1 MLEPSAMFRD
11 RVRERD
17 LDNFLIEELH
27 ASPPFREW
35 LLAQLVGVFDEP
47 SLCEVRL
54 QKSPPRIQDNRQT
67 DVRIGWF
74 ADDGTLRACV
84 LIESKVTADFQEGQ
98 ATAYAAEAAAHRS
111 ALGTRAVATALVAP
125 ETRMRTLSHDGAF
138 DREISI
144 ESIISAL
151 EDRLRGEL
159 PDEIAS
165 RISVRI
171 DLLEALCGRKRVSQW
186 TPVTIETKRDF
197 AEAYVALAREVVSDL
212 HVRPS
217 TDGPKAITRIF
228 EGLNLEPEFPSI
240 KLRHEFGS
248 NVATKYAN
256 VQLPGLSHKVQAL
269 QSSKVFAG
277 TPYYAAEAGKALAIR
292 VDTPG
297 IDPTLP
303 FERERDKVAVG
314 LEAVRDLAAWMIR
327 NRGEI
332 AELIQANKPSL
343 ELGPGVVVVRNI
355 ARDPREAEFTSAL
368 WDTYRE
374 CEKLGYKPTGM
385 LDMIERLGGIE
396 TARALLAKPPSDGF
410 ARLATLQ
417 RLDLAIEAI
426 VQQPQWAGL
435 FSAEELRTARRRLT

>member
-1 MLEPSAMFRD
+1 MMLEPSSMFRD

-27 ASPPFREW
+27 SSRPFREW
-35 LLAQLVGVFDEP
+35 LLAQFAGVFQEP

-67 DVRIGWF
+67 DVRMGWF
-74 ADDGTLRACV
+74 TADGKLRACV
-84 LIESKVTADFQEGQ
+84 LIESKVTAGFEEGQ
-98 ATAYAAEAAAHRS
+98 ASAYAAEAAAHRS
-111 ALGTRAVATALVAP
+111 TLGTHAVATALVAP
-125 ETRMRTLSHDGAF
+125 EARMRALSHDGAF

-144 ESIISAL
+144 ESIILAL

-171 DLLEALCGRKRVSQW
+171 DLLESLCGRKRGSQW

-197 AEAYVALAREVVSDL
+197 AEAYVVLAREIVPTL

-228 EGLNLEPEFPSI
+228 EGLSLEPEFSSI

-256 VQLPGLSHKVQAL
+256 VQLSGFGDKVQAL
-269 QSSKVFAG
+269 QSSKVFSG

-292 VDTPG
+292 VNTPG

-303 FERERDKVAVG
+303 FDRERDKVAAG
-314 LEAVRDLAAWMIR
+314 LKAVRDLAAWMDR
-327 NRGEI
+327 NRCEI
-332 AELIQANKPSL
+332 AELIQENKPRL
-343 ELGPGVVVVRNI
+343 ESDPEVAARKN

-368 WDTYRE
+368 WNTYRE

-385 LDMIERLGGIE
+385 LDMIERLGGIA

-410 ARLATLQ
+410 ARLAILQ

-435 FSAEELRTARRRLT
+435 FSDEELRTARRRLT